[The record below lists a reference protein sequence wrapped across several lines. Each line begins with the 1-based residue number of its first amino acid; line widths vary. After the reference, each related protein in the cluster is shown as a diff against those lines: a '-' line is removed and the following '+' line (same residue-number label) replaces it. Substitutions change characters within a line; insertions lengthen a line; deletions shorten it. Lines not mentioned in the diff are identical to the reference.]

1 MGCNSACYLQAHC
14 SPNQFVRR
22 VLLIM
27 VLSTTRLPAERKG
40 ITKWSCLNP
49 GVDQACG
56 KEISICLSVW
66 ICFLALLPTKPFTLQ
81 ISHSSSQNRKRSEGP
96 QNENWP
102 AGLTHFP
109 LSQQLSLA
117 KHAHQ
122 TNIPSAR
129 HHSTVFSVICWEH
142 NTTLLPFL
150 TQKFQFSS
158 AELYYFFLFVT
169 SSFIHPTET
178 LSVLQKQ
185 TQRKRMTEEL
195 RTSLKKLHSLIF
207 L

>member
-1 MGCNSACYLQAHC
+1 
-14 SPNQFVRR
+14 
-22 VLLIM
+22 M

-158 AELYYFFLFVT
+158 AELYFFFFICNVFIHSPYRNTFCFAKTNTKEKDDWGTWNQFEEASQPHFPLLFVLGVVL
-169 SSFIHPTET
+169 FCFVLHCYLF
-178 LSVLQKQ
+178 LSN
-185 TQRKRMTEEL
+185 
-195 RTSLKKLHSLIF
+195 
-207 L
+207 